1 MNPSYIYIK
10 EYEYKEMENNKW
22 GIYRILNLINNKY
35 YIGSSKSIVKRIREH
50 KRLLRKGEHENKHL
64 QSAWN
69 KYGEQNFAFEIIQI
83 ISSDELKN
91 NCYLRNLETK
101 YILESGS
108 ANDKIGY
115 NIINGGIGSLNTP
128 CSEEKRRKISEANK
142 GKTAWNKNIPM
153 TEEQKAILRAI
164 KEEKYGKSIDIY
176 DIKGN
181 FIETMSSVRSV
192 SRKYKCGRNTIND
205 CIKGK
210 TLPKKYI
217 FVLHGETL
225 DYSKIGSNREVETDE
240 HRKQRM
246 KEYRSKRGKKIDV
259 YTFDGKFINTYN
271 SISEVHEELKI
282 DESTVR
288 RCINKK
294 SFCERFIFKLHGDKT
309 AIILDKPQHGWYGD
323 TTYNVYR
330 GLDILASFRNMC
342 EVCHFIIANK
352 VDIKKNVIDKKLSL
366 LRPFEQIIFE
376 NFCVKLEPAL
386 SIGDNRDALP

>member
-1 MNPSYIYIK
+1 
-10 EYEYKEMENNKW
+10 MEDDKW

-35 YIGSSKSIVKRIREH
+35 YIGSSKNITKRIREH

-69 KYGEQNFAFEIIQI
+69 KYGEQNFVFEIIQI

-91 NCYLRNLETK
+91 NCYLRDLETK

-115 NIINGGIGSLNTP
+115 NIINGGIGTLNTP

-142 GKTAWNKNIPM
+142 GKTAWNKDTPM
-153 TEEQKAILRAI
+153 TEEQKAILRKV

-176 DIKGN
+176 DINGN
-181 FIETMSSVRSV
+181 FIETMPSVRSV
-192 SRKYKCGRNTIND
+192 SRKYKCGRNTISD

-210 TLPKKYI
+210 TLPMKHI
-217 FVLHGETL
+217 FVLHGGTL
-225 DYSKIGSNREVETDE
+225 DYSKIGINREVETDE

-259 YTFDGKFINTYN
+259 YTFNGKFINTYD
-271 SISEVHEELKI
+271 SISEVNEELKI
-282 DESTVR
+282 NESTIR
-288 RCINKK
+288 RCLSKK
-294 SFCERFIFKLHGDKT
+294 SFCEKFIFKLHGDKK

-323 TTYNVYR
+323 TTYNVYQ
-330 GLDILASFRNMC
+330 GLEFLASFRNMS
-342 EVCHFIIANK
+342 EVRNFILANN
-352 VDIKKNVIDKKLSL
+352 VNIKKNVINKRLGL
-366 LRPFEQIIFE
+366 LRPFKQTIFE

-386 SIGDNRDALP
+386 SIGDNRDAQP